1 MKIRDVMTF
10 DVESATPGTPLRKIA
25 RMMHDHDIGAV
36 PVEEHDRLIGVVTDR
51 DIVVRAV
58 AEDLAETDCVA
69 ADVMSEDVLTCFV
82 DDDAHRIAELMSD
95 HQVRRLP
102 VLDGD
107 NRVIGLVSLGDLSL
121 RDQESAGVA
130 LGNISQPSL
139 GART

>member
-10 DVESATPGTPLRKIA
+10 DVESAAPGTPLKRIA
-25 RMMHDHDIGAV
+25 RMMRDGDIGAV
-36 PVEEHDRLIGVVTDR
+36 PVEDHERLVGLVTDR

-58 AEDLAETDCVA
+58 AEGLDERGCVA
-69 ADVMSEDVLTCFV
+69 ADVMSEDVLTCFA

-102 VLDGD
+102 VLDSE
-107 NRVIGLVSLGDLSL
+107 NRVIGVVSLGDLSL
-121 RDQESAGVA
+121 RDRESAGLA

-139 GART
+139 GARA